1 MEFKFRNVN
10 DAFRTLV
17 TGFYDGS
24 IPTRRSPSR
33 VGEVLMVEEPVLV
46 TYTHP
51 RERVLFNR
59 ARDCN
64 PFFHLFESLWMLAG
78 RNDVAPLAYY
88 NPRMAEYSD
97 DGKTLFG
104 AYGYR
109 WKNRFGWDQLL
120 GVVQELKDNPKSR
133 RCVLSIWNSCFHDDN
148 TPGREGDMEMVLN
161 GLALDVPCNTH
172 AYFSIYK
179 EDAGYPEDDVG
190 VPAQQWF
197 LDMTVCNRSNDLIW
211 GMLGANVVHFS
222 ILQEYL
228 AACIGVEVGVY
239 RQFSNNLHVYTERW
253 EPEKW
258 LADAPAIYPREH
270 TDLVRDPEQF
280 DNECRQFIDCID
292 GDFEEPF
299 FKYVAQPMMAAF
311 RAHKRRKYR
320 DDGNALDLI
329 NAVQADDWR
338 IVGTSWL
345 EQRKQRWEDTSHAP
359 ACAE

>member
-10 DAFRTLV
+10 DAFRSLV

-51 RERVLFNR
+51 QERVLFNR

-78 RNDVAPLAYY
+78 RNDVAPLLYY
-88 NPRMAEYSD
+88 NPRMTDFSD
-97 DGKTLFG
+97 DGETLNG

-109 WKNRFGWDQLL
+109 WRGLSSGFDQLFEIVRQL
-120 GVVQELKDNPKSR
+120 RADPQSR
-133 RCVLSIWNSCFHDDN
+133 RCILSMWA
-148 TPGREGDMEMVLN
+148 PG
-161 GLALDVPCNTH
+161 LDLFRKSKDKCCNTH
-172 AYFSIYK
+172 AYFNLRGEKFDSNKHYYRG
-179 EDAGYPEDDVG
+179 EPHRR
-190 VPAQQWF
+190 F

-211 GMLGANVVHFS
+211 GMLGTNVVHFS
-222 ILQEYL
+222 MLQEYL

-258 LADAPAIYPREH
+258 LVDEVNGYGYFRTDIPFPLVAVPERFGREGARF
-270 TDLVRDPEQF
+270 VGS
-280 DNECRQFIDCID
+280 ID
-292 GDFEEPF
+292 GAFEEPF
-299 FKYVAQPMMAAF
+299 LRDVAQPMMAAF
-311 RAHKRRKYR
+311 RAHKQRKYR
-320 DDGNALDLI
+320 DDGNAIDLI

-338 IVGTSWL
+338 IAGTAWL
-345 EQRKQRWEDTSHAP
+345 EQRKQHWEDKSRAS
-359 ACAE
+359 ASVE

>member
-17 TGFYDGS
+17 TGFYDSS

-51 RERVLFNR
+51 CERVLFNR

-88 NPRMAEYSD
+88 NPRMVEYSD
-97 DGKTLFG
+97 DGKTLNG

-109 WKNRFGWDQLL
+109 WRKTFYFDQLSEM
-120 GVVQELKDNPKSR
+120 VSQLKEDSGSR
-133 RCVLSIWNSCFHDDN
+133 RCVL
-148 TPGREGDMEMVLN
+148 EMWSAGADLYRMSK
-161 GLALDVPCNTH
+161 DKCCNTH
-172 AYFSIYK
+172 AYFSVR
-179 EDAGYPEDDVG
+179 DGC
-190 VPAQQWF
+190 

-222 ILQEYL
+222 VLQEYL

-239 RQFSNNLHVYTERW
+239 WQSSNNLHVYIARW

-258 LADAPAIYPREH
+258 LADKTPGYDWVDVFWRPFPLVQDVERFDREC
-270 TDLVRDPEQF
+270 LR
-280 DNECRQFIDCID
+280 FIDCID
-292 GDFEEPF
+292 GNFEEPF
-299 FKYVAQPMMAAF
+299 FNYVAQPMMAAF

-345 EQRKQRWEDTSHAP
+345 EQRKQQWEDTSHAP